1 MFTLTVKSLPKRW
14 TIENIFSDYRFLQHS
29 FRHRINEHRRQKRTN
44 LNPKN
49 LMQFMDDPEECSVHK
64 HKSIESQGPTFS
76 VLEKTPVEST
86 QSSTPWI
93 WTLKCMKLKWEYIR
107 RAKAK
112 TDENVRKSRGLEWC
126 GGVEVE
132 WGSLYNPPPPSQP
145 IHIHDN
151 VVWHGDHVLLVSPLV
166 EWLRIDV
173 VITWAGEGEHNYV
186 LIRQCLH
193 Q

>member
-1 MFTLTVKSLPKRW
+1 MFTSTVKSLPKRW
-14 TIENIFSDYRFLQHS
+14 TIEKIFSDYRFLQYS

-49 LMQFMDDPEECSVHK
+49 LMHFMNDPEECSVHK
-64 HKSIESQGPTFS
+64 HKSIESQGATFS

-86 QSSTPWI
+86 QSFTPWI

-112 TDENVRKSRGLEWC
+112 TDENVRKSRGLEWW

-132 WGSLYNPPPPSQP
+132 WGSLYNPLP
-145 IHIHDN
+145 
-151 VVWHGDHVLLVSPLV
+151 LLNPFTSMTTSYDMVITFCPLV
-166 EWLRIDV
+166 EWLY
-173 VITWAGEGEHNYV
+173 E
-186 LIRQCLH
+186 
-193 Q
+193 

>member
-1 MFTLTVKSLPKRW
+1 MFTSTVKSLAKRW
-14 TIENIFSDYRFLQHS
+14 TIENIFSDYRFLQYS

-64 HKSIESQGPTFS
+64 HKSIKSQGPTFS

-112 TDENVRKSRGLEWC
+112 TDENVRKSRGLEWW
-126 GGVEVE
+126 GRVEVE
-132 WGSLYNPPPPSQP
+132 WGSLYNPPPPFTTHSHPWQRRMTWWSRSV
-145 IHIHDN
+145 H
-151 VVWHGDHVLLVSPLV
+151 LLSDSTNRCRYHLGR
-166 EWLRIDV
+166 WGR
-173 VITWAGEGEHNYV
+173 A
-186 LIRQCLH
+186 
-193 Q
+193 